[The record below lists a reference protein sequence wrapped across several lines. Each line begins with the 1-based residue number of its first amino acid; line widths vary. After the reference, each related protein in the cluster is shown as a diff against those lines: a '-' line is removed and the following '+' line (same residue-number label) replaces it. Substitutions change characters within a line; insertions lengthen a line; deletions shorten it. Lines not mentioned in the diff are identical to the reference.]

1 MSLNITLAK
10 DEYVVAFLLASVV
23 ACEPIKAH
31 TQGVIPPRKG
41 DRMSSVTLYR
51 ASGLALLL
59 GAVLFI
65 VGSILSFA
73 GAPLTPLWLIM
84 TGVWMSGM
92 VLGLLGLPG
101 IVARQAERSGWLG
114 FVGFLLT
121 FLGWF
126 LLTGFYVGDN
136 LIISPWLNALAPQVY
151 AQWFVNP
158 AVAVSLHVANSLL
171 GVGGVLLGIATMRA
185 RVFPRWA
192 GWLLIAAVVDL
203 GSFVIG
209 NLTLVATGLIILGL
223 GWMGYTLLTAQGEAE
238 AVPQPVPAS

>member
-1 MSLNITLAK
+1 
-10 DEYVVAFLLASVV
+10 
-23 ACEPIKAH
+23 
-31 TQGVIPPRKG
+31 
-41 DRMSSVTLYR
+41 MSSVTLSR

-73 GAPLTPLWLIM
+73 WTPLTPLWLVM
-84 TGVWMSGM
+84 TGLWISGM
-92 VLGLLGLPG
+92 VLLLLGLPG
-101 IVARQAERSGWLG
+101 IVARQALRAGWLG

-126 LLTGFYVGDN
+126 LLTGFYVVDD
-136 LIISPWLNALAPQVY
+136 LILSPWLDALAPHVY

-158 AVAVSLHVANSLL
+158 AVGVSIHVANSLL

-185 RVFPRWA
+185 GVLPRWA
-192 GWLLIAAVVDL
+192 GLLLIAAAVVDL

-209 NLTLVATGLIILGL
+209 SLISVAAVLVVLGL
-223 GWMGYTLLTAQGEAE
+223 GWMGYALLTAKGE
-238 AVPQPVPAS
+238 AVPRPVPAS

>member
-1 MSLNITLAK
+1 MSSITL
-10 DEYVVAFLLASVV
+10 S
-23 ACEPIKAH
+23 
-31 TQGVIPPRKG
+31 
-41 DRMSSVTLYR
+41 R

-59 GAVLFI
+59 GAALFI

-73 GAPLTPLWLIM
+73 GAPLTPMWLVA

-92 VLGLLGLPG
+92 VLVLLGLPG
-101 IVARQAERSGWLG
+101 IVARQASRAGWLG
-114 FVGFLLT
+114 FAGFLLT

-126 LLTGFYVGDN
+126 LLTGYYIVDN
-136 LIISPWLNALAPQVY
+136 LILSPWLDALAPYVY

-158 AVAVSLHVANSLL
+158 AAEVSMHVANSLL
-171 GVGGVLLGIATMRA
+171 GGGGVLLGMATMRA

-192 GWLLIAAVVDL
+192 GLPIIVSAVFAL

-209 NLTLVATGLIILGL
+209 SFGTIGPTSVAATLVVLGL
-223 GWMGYTLLTAQGEAE
+223 GWMGYALFTAKGEAQ